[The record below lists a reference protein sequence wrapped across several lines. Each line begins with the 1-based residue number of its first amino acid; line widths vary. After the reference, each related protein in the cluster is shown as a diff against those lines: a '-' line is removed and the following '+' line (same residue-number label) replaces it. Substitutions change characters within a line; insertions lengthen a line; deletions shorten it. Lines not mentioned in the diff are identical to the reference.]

1 MPVSRT
7 RQRFDPRRA
16 LAIYISDRNRL
27 RPVEMEASSAEA
39 RDPANVDSSV
49 GMPTD
54 RGPAASGEGC
64 RIAVPE
70 TLDYGRNA
78 GTWRERLPT

>member
-1 MPVSRT
+1 
-7 RQRFDPRRA
+7 
-16 LAIYISDRNRL
+16 
-27 RPVEMEASSAEA
+27 MEASSAEA